1 MTIYTMFSTPGT
13 PLSCA
18 ADAAATAR
26 RGIRMR
32 WAATPQGQQ
41 HVFGGAVL
49 ENSVVEK
56 PVQTSVE
63 TVQRDAVANGQAYL
77 RLTAG
82 LPTIKQFRVPLSLRE
97 RSP

>member
-1 MTIYTMFSTPGT
+1 MTNYTMFSIPGT

-18 ADAAATAR
+18 AEAVATAR

-32 WAATPQGQQ
+32 WAATPQGQK
-41 HVFGGAVL
+41 HVFGSAVL
-49 ENSVVEK
+49 ENFIVEN

-63 TVQRDAVANGQAYL
+63 TVQRDAVANGQAYV
-77 RLTAG
+77 RLTTD
-82 LPTIKQFRVPLSLRE
+82 LPAIKQFRVPLSLRE